1 MSARKHERV
10 TAPAIFA
17 LDGEVFDAGVARTD
31 LTPEIANLNY
41 VRRGDAFLLGA
52 WWRIAWDMA
61 CGAVQRRFG
70 LERRCCRGATAKDLS
85 PLVGIELNKRSP

>member
-1 MSARKHERV
+1 MNARKHECI

-17 LDGEVFDAGVARTD
+17 LDGEVFDAGVARTV

-70 LERRCCRGATAKDLS
+70 LERRCCRSATATDLS
-85 PLVGIELNKRSP
+85 PLVGIEPNKRSQ